1 MCLGYTKTLNHQRF
15 TCYRYDLKSEKV
27 RYNSSELSDLKS
39 DDTSEQL
46 WVKLQVKGSPYLC
59 LGSFYKPLKQT
70 EDKCLIH
77 LLNFI
82 HWIVRQSENSK
93 MWPVGN
99 STWEALVRHVTQS
112 KQIHRTQ
119 NDGIW
124 HTSQLHQIN
133 TWSFLHHQQLPCEEC
148 RGNIWYIWPWNN
160 VYRS

>member
-1 MCLGYTKTLNHQRF
+1 MGNVSWLHKDIKSSEVFPSDF

-39 DDTSEQL
+39 DDTSEHL

-82 HWIVRQSENSK
+82 H
-93 MWPVGN
+93 
-99 STWEALVRHVTQS
+99 
-112 KQIHRTQ
+112 
-119 NDGIW
+119 
-124 HTSQLHQIN
+124 
-133 TWSFLHHQQLPCEEC
+133 
-148 RGNIWYIWPWNN
+148 
-160 VYRS
+160 